1 MPGSV
6 LAIAVPSG
14 KAIFTSGP
22 ETAAS
27 LSMARHSRGFLA
39 LATLPVW
46 RCTRPSTRSPARPR
60 PVTSQ
65 ARRSS
70 PSIDLTG

>member
-6 LAIAVPSG
+6 LTMAVPSG

-22 ETAAS
+22 EAAAS
-27 LSMARHSRGFLA
+27 LSMSRHSRGFLA
-39 LATLPVW
+39 LAILPVS
-46 RCTRPSTRSPARPR
+46 RCTTPSTRSPSRPR
-60 PVTSQ
+60 PVTRQ
-65 ARRSS
+65 ASTFS